1 VVRKANREDE
11 DELLRLQTQP
21 NCRPDS
27 WIDFNIDFVLELDN
41 YLGTFA
47 ASFLRLRARCNEK
60 NKSKRRLFF
69 ILVSAD
75 RNAERPRCLS
85 GTRLRYDKMLFD
97 ISDY

>member
-1 VVRKANREDE
+1 MIRKASRGDE

-47 ASFLRLRARCNEK
+47 ASFLRLRARCDEK
-60 NKSKRRLFF
+60 NKSKRRLFL
-69 ILVSAD
+69 ILASAD
-75 RNAERPRCLS
+75 RNVKIFDARPEQ
-85 GTRLRYDKMLFD
+85 LRYNEMLFD